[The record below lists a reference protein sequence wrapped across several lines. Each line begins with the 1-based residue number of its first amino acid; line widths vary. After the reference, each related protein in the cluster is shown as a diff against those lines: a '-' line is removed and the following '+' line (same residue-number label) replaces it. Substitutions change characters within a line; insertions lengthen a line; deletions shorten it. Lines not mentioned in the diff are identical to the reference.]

1 MRDTVKIWLWAFGV
15 AWVTGLIVGNIISL
29 M

>member
-1 MRDTVKIWLWAFGV
+1 MRDTVKVWIWAFGV
-15 AWVTGLIVGNIISL
+15 AWVAGLIVGNVISF

>member
-1 MRDTVKIWLWAFGV
+1 MRDTVKIWIWAFGV
-15 AWVTGLIVGNIISL
+15 AWVAGLIVGNIISL